1 MFNFCLFFS
10 SFSDFRQRVQSQF
23 YKMMLHHR
31 MVSRQ
36 KQELSLGL
44 TLVAISVLF
53 IVCQSVK
60 LIPDLYELFCSST
73 GITTQS
79 TSGQVTCH
87 TTITIDTLIRFIY
100 LLIQKVFRNIACM
113 LGVSFIL
120 INTLVCLI
128 TTVQGRLLILK
139 ENSPK

>member
-87 TTITIDTLIRFIY
+87 STKTIDTLIRFIY

-113 LGVSFIL
+113 LVVSIIFYIL
-120 INTLVCLI
+120 
-128 TTVQGRLLILK
+128 
-139 ENSPK
+139 

>member
-60 LIPDLYELFCSST
+60 LVPDLYELFCSST

-87 TTITIDTLIRFIY
+87 TTKTIDTLIRFVY
-100 LLIQKVFRNIACM
+100 LSRYLFKKCLETLHVCWEY
-113 LGVSFIL
+113 LSF
-120 INTLVCLI
+120 
-128 TTVQGRLLILK
+128 
-139 ENSPK
+139 